1 MRLHRPGRFLLLA
14 ILTLLSSCAP
24 VIHPMGPAV
33 TAPAIEITGANT
45 ILIAP
50 DGVRLALQ
58 SWQTTGKPKAV
69 FLALHGFNDYANGVA
84 LPASHWAA
92 QGIATF
98 AYDQR
103 GFGRAPHRGYWAGT
117 AAMTADLRTAA
128 ALLKRRH
135 PDVPLYLLG
144 ISMGGAVA
152 MAALAQGPV
161 AGVDG
166 AILVGPAVW
175 GRAHMPFYQRAAL
188 WFFSNTIPW
197 FPLTGEG
204 LNRQPSDNI
213 PMLRALGRDPLII
226 RETRIDTIK
235 GLVDLMDAAY
245 DGAARIDHTPVLM
258 IYGLRDEIV
267 PKAPVLHAMRSLP
280 KRAGTKR
287 AVYDASWHMML
298 RDLKAKI
305 VWRDIAGWVTD
316 RTAALPSGADK
327 KAAAI
332 LTKIEDQK

>member
-1 MRLHRPGRFLLLA
+1 MKRVLIVGVLA
-14 ILTLLSSCAP
+14 AATALTSCAP
-24 VIHPMGPAV
+24 VIHSMGPVV
-33 TAPAIEITGANT
+33 TTPAIEITGADT

-50 DGVRLALQ
+50 DGVRLPVQ
-58 SWQTTGKPKAV
+58 TWQTDGKPKAI

-84 LPASHWAA
+84 MPAADWAK
-92 QGIATF
+92 QGIVTY

-128 ALLKRRH
+128 SLLKRRH

-152 MAALAQGPV
+152 MAALADAPV
-161 AGVDG
+161 TGVDG

-175 GRAHMPFYQRAAL
+175 GRAHMPWYQRTAL

-197 FPLTGEG
+197 FPLTG
-204 LNRQPSDNI
+204 
-213 PMLRALGRDPLII
+213 
-226 RETRIDTIK
+226 K

-258 IYGLRDEIV
+258 IYGLKDEIV

-280 KRAGTKR
+280 RRAGTKR

-298 RDLKAKI
+298 RDLKAEI
-305 VWRDIAGWVTD
+305 VWRDIAGWVAD
-316 RTAALPSGADK
+316 RTGALASGADK
-327 KAAAI
+327 KAEAI
-332 LTKIEDQK
+332 LSKTEDQK

>member
-1 MRLHRPGRFLLLA
+1 MKRVLIVGVLA
-14 ILTLLSSCAP
+14 AATALTSCAP
-24 VIHPMGPAV
+24 VIHSMGPVV
-33 TAPAIEITGANT
+33 TTPAIEITGADT

-50 DGVRLALQ
+50 DGVRLPVQ
-58 SWQTTGKPKAV
+58 TWQTDGKPKAI

-84 LPASHWAA
+84 MPAADWAK
-92 QGIATF
+92 QGIVTY

-128 ALLKRRH
+128 SLLKRRH

-152 MAALAQGPV
+152 MAALADAPV
-161 AGVDG
+161 TGVDG

-175 GRAHMPFYQRAAL
+175 GRAHMPWYQRTAL

-204 LNRQPSDNI
+204 LNRRPSDNI

-258 IYGLRDEIV
+258 IYGLKDEIV

-280 KRAGTKR
+280 RRAGTKR

-298 RDLKAKI
+298 RDLKAEI
-305 VWRDIAGWVTD
+305 VWRDIAGWVAD
-316 RTAALPSGADK
+316 RTGALASGADK
-327 KAAAI
+327 KAEAI
-332 LTKIEDQK
+332 LSKTEDQK

>member
-1 MRLHRPGRFLLLA
+1 MHRPGRFFLLLA
-14 ILTLLSSCAP
+14 TVIILTSCAP
-24 VIHPMGPAV
+24 VIHPLGPVV
-33 TAPAIEITGANT
+33 TAPAIEITGTNAA
-45 ILIAP
+45 LIAP
-50 DGVRLALQ
+50 DGVRLPVQ
-58 SWQTTGKPKAV
+58 SWQPTGKPKAI

-84 LPASHWAA
+84 LPASHWAK
-92 QGIATF
+92 QGIATY

-103 GFGRAPHRGYWAGT
+103 GFGRAPQRGYWAGT
-117 AAMTADLRTAA
+117 AAMTADLRMAA

-135 PDVPLYLLG
+135 PDVPLFLLG

-152 MAALAQGPV
+152 MAALADAPV
-161 AGVDG
+161 TGVEG

-175 GRAHMPFYQRAAL
+175 GRAHMPWYQRAAL

-213 PMLRALGRDPLII
+213 PMLLALGRDRLII
-226 RETRIDTIK
+226 RETRIDAIR

-258 IYGLRDEIV
+258 IYGLKDEIV
-267 PKAPVLHAMRSLP
+267 PKAPILHAMRSLP
-280 KRAGTKR
+280 RRAGTKR
-287 AVYDASWHMML
+287 ALYDASWHMML

-305 VWRDIAGWVTD
+305 VWRDIAGWIAD

-327 KAAAI
+327 KAAA
-332 LTKIEDQK
+332 LLGKTEDQK